1 MKLLKPKCP
10 ACLRRGLDHVATG
23 TCEMLLGTATIE
35 VAEDGTFDYAGET
48 DVHWDTQECIR
59 DASGGIQL
67 SCGYCGT
74 EWFSPVEPEK
84 GEAISSPKETA
95 QLIILTQPVYACV
108 MGKAIR
114 VVAIVTGSNVAE
126 RAATANKACTDNEN
140 LSVLHDDQAL
150 TYLASKDDLGVP
162 VTKMEAFR
170 T

>member
-1 MKLLKPKCP
+1 LKK
-10 ACLRRGLDHVATG
+10 GLDHVATG
-23 TCEMLLGTATIE
+23 ICEMLLGTAAIKVE
-35 VAEDGTFDYAGET
+35 KDGTFEYAGGT
-48 DVHWDTQECIR
+48 DVHWDTQESVR
-59 DASGGIQL
+59 DAAGGIQL
-67 SCGYCGT
+67 TCGYCGFD
-74 EWFSPVEPEK
+74 WFSPVEPEE
-84 GEAISSPKETA
+84 GETISSSKETA
-95 QLIILTQPVYACV
+95 QVVMLTQPVYACV

-162 VTKMEAFR
+162 VTKMETFR